1 MKCVTYNI
9 HYGVGI
15 DGAYKIDRIADAV
28 RGAEIIALQE
38 VSRGNPAN
46 GGRDMVA
53 ELRAALPDYFSIFGS
68 PFAVDMG
75 SRLKDGRAIDAH
87 FEFGNM
93 VLAKSPILSSRNLML
108 PRRRS
113 LDRLNLQRGALE
125 ALIETPFGPVRF
137 YSVHL
142 DHRSPD
148 ERLMQIAHLM
158 REAIA
163 YPMTGGGLSGV
174 TEMGFPEPP
183 HPEAFMLLGDFN
195 MLPGSPEYHAV
206 CGMPDHE
213 FGTALVMDR
222 AVDAALRG
230 AAGEPGLTCVNLD
243 DPGDER
249 LHKRIDYGFV
259 SAGLAH
265 LVKSSHVDMTATG
278 SDHRPVWFEFA
289 G

>member
-9 HYGVGI
+9 HYGIGI
-15 DGAYKIDRIADAV
+15 DGAYDVGRIANAV
-28 RGAEIIALQE
+28 RGADVIALQE
-38 VSRGNPAN
+38 VSRGNPTN

-53 ELRAALPDYFSIFGS
+53 ELRAALPEYFSVFGS

-75 SRLKDGRAIDAH
+75 SHVRDGRAVDLH

-93 VLAKSPILSSRNLML
+93 VLAKTPILSSRTLML

-113 LDRLNLQRGALE
+113 LDRLNLQRGATE
-125 ALIETPFGPVRF
+125 ALVATPLGPIRF

-148 ERLMQIAHLM
+148 ERMMQIAHLM
-158 REAIA
+158 REALA
-163 YPMTGGGLSGV
+163 YPLTGGALSGV

-206 CGMPDHE
+206 CGAPDHE
-213 FGTALVMDR
+213 FGTALVLDR

-230 AAGEPGLTCVNLD
+230 ELGLTCVNLD
-243 DPGDER
+243 DPADKR

-265 LVKSSHVDMTATG
+265 LVRASHVDATAVG
-278 SDHRPVWFEFA
+278 SDHRPVWFELA
-289 G
+289 ED